1 MRDRLAELKSGRPS
15 DEEDGGVVVPVD
27 RGGFMEGFFRKVE
40 EVRGIINKIASQ
52 VNEVKKKHSTILSA
66 PNPEENTKDEL
77 EQLTVDI
84 KKNANV
90 VRTKLKSLQQSLPPE
105 DQANRASV
113 DERIQRTQ
121 FVEVMTEYNETQ
133 ISFRERSK
141 SRIQRQLEIT
151 GRRTTNEEL
160 EDMLESGNPSIFTS
174 DIILDSQI
182 TRQALNEIESRHKDI
197 IRLESSIK
205 ELHDM
210 FMDMAVLVETQG
222 EMIDNIENNVR
233 NAVEYVGKANEEV
246 KKAVRYQKS
255 ARRKYII
262 LAVILLVIIENCVR
276 CRLWIGVPSFP
287 AHRCR
292 RRVRRLAA
300 GTPPTKETQNI
311 LMHQSESIVSL
322 ALLSKLTRR
331 YIRSVISKRIFT
343 ISKEKKKKKKK
354 REKKEERKEEK
365 SASEAAQR
373 DTAALRRR
381 RGRGRRY

>member
-15 DEEDGGVVVPVD
+15 DEEDGSVVVPVD

-40 EVRGIINKIASQ
+40 EVRSIIDKISSQ

-66 PNPEENTKDEL
+66 PNPDEKTKEEL
-77 EQLTVDI
+77 EQLMVEI

-90 VRTKLKSLQQSLPPE
+90 VRTKLKTMQQSLPPE
-105 DQANRASV
+105 DQANRSSV

-121 FVEVMTEYNETQ
+121 YAVLSRKFVEVMTEYNDTQ
-133 ISFRERSK
+133 VSFRERSK
-141 SRIQRQLEIT
+141 GRIQRQLEIT

-210 FMDMAVLVETQG
+210 FMDMAMLVETQG

-262 LAVILLVIIENCVR
+262 LAAILLVII
-276 CRLWIGVPSFP
+276 GV
-287 AHRCR
+287 
-292 RRVRRLAA
+292 
-300 GTPPTKETQNI
+300 
-311 LMHQSESIVSL
+311 L
-322 ALLSKLTRR
+322 ALIIGLSVGL
-331 YIRSVISKRIFT
+331 SSKST
-343 ISKEKKKKKKK
+343 IT
-354 REKKEERKEEK
+354 
-365 SASEAAQR
+365 SASSITTSTNPA
-373 DTAALRRR
+373 
-381 RGRGRRY
+381 

>member
-15 DEEDGGVVVPVD
+15 DEEDGSFVVHVD
-27 RGGFMEGFFRKVE
+27 QGGFMEGFFRKVE
-40 EVRGIINKIASQ
+40 EVRSIIDKISSQ
-52 VNEVKKKHSTILSA
+52 VNEVKKKHSMILSA
-66 PNPEENTKDEL
+66 PNPDEKTKEEL
-77 EQLTVDI
+77 EQLTVEI

-90 VRTKLKSLQQSLPPE
+90 VRTKLKTLQQSLPPE

-121 FVEVMTEYNETQ
+121 YTVLSRKFVEVMTEYNNTQ
-133 ISFRERSK
+133 VSFRERSK

-182 TRQALNEIESRHKDI
+182 TQQVLNEIESRHKDI

-205 ELHDM
+205 ELHGM
-210 FMDMAVLVETQG
+210 FVDMAMLVETQG

-255 ARRKYII
+255 ARRKIVYVAICGSVCLLLLLII
-262 LAVILLVIIENCVR
+262 IV
-276 CRLWIGVPSFP
+276 GVF
-287 AHRCR
+287 
-292 RRVRRLAA
+292 A
-300 GTPPTKETQNI
+300 G
-311 LMHQSESIVSL
+311 
-322 ALLSKLTRR
+322 
-331 YIRSVISKRIFT
+331 
-343 ISKEKKKKKKK
+343 
-354 REKKEERKEEK
+354 
-365 SASEAAQR
+365 
-373 DTAALRRR
+373 
-381 RGRGRRY
+381 